1 MGFQRRHHIIIFVL
15 WLNLLQLKFCNCFNS
30 VFFSINNTNNASLKK
45 NNYLPKKKKKMNT
58 SLFFIRTTRSQFQS
72 PEFCMRSYRKHFY
85 TTTSSSSLSLGASA
99 NGDKYD
105 NKEEESMNT
114 RNGSSSNNFKSLTQS
129 LLQSSINRAIGTI
142 SDLSTTTK
150 YEDTNVE
157 NLMETVITTR
167 NSKNTQPNNYYDDTN
182 NDKQCEQQENNVIK
196 QDNQR
201 QHQDKRQY
209 LSNPAVTP
217 TALAHSLW
225 SQVVQPYT
233 DTVIDATCGN
243 GKDTLILA
251 NLLFPSTNEINN
263 ESSSILA
270 IDQTRPQLI
279 GIDIQRQAC
288 DNTKQLLTD
297 NLPSSIVQN
306 YIQILHS
313 SHAPIPQPKSAESVG
328 LICYNLGYLPGSG
341 ISNKQMS
348 TKMITTIYS
357 LADAALLIRVG
368 GLISIMAYPGSSY
381 LEYCSVK
388 YFVEGLAMFTSKD
401 DWREYVDSIPDDKV
415 LLQTN
420 KKSAQFDDEEDC
432 DGQSSVRESVR
443 VALERVISEGDLKQT
458 WRVFDHR
465 PMGRPMSPIL
475 FTAMRIK

>member
-1 MGFQRRHHIIIFVL
+1 M
-15 WLNLLQLKFCNCFNS
+15 
-30 VFFSINNTNNASLKK
+30 
-45 NNYLPKKKKKMNT
+45 
-58 SLFFIRTTRSQFQS
+58 
-72 PEFCMRSYRKHFY
+72 
-85 TTTSSSSLSLGASA
+85 
-99 NGDKYD
+99 
-105 NKEEESMNT
+105 
-114 RNGSSSNNFKSLTQS
+114 
-129 LLQSSINRAIGTI
+129 
-142 SDLSTTTK
+142 
-150 YEDTNVE
+150 
-157 NLMETVITTR
+157 
-167 NSKNTQPNNYYDDTN
+167 
-182 NDKQCEQQENNVIK
+182 
-196 QDNQR
+196 
-201 QHQDKRQY
+201 
-209 LSNPAVTP
+209 TP

-251 NLLFPSTNEINN
+251 NLLFPSPNEINN
-263 ESSSILA
+263 ESSSILT
-270 IDQTRPQLI
+270 IDQRRPQLI

-341 ISNKQMS
+341 ISNKQVS

-381 LEYCSVK
+381 LEYCSVNF
-388 YFVEGLAMFTSKD
+388 FVEGLAMFTSKD
-401 DWREYVDSIPDDKV
+401 DWREYVDSIPDDKI

-420 KKSAQFDDEEDC
+420 KKNAQFDDEEDC